1 MLGGAKAGDAVP
13 GAVSGAAPGT
23 VQRLGHPLM
32 LPSAGSCA
40 DSVARQTD
48 RGPPEL
54 DIADAA
60 CGRIAARVTG

>member
-32 LPSAGSCA
+32 LPSAVGA